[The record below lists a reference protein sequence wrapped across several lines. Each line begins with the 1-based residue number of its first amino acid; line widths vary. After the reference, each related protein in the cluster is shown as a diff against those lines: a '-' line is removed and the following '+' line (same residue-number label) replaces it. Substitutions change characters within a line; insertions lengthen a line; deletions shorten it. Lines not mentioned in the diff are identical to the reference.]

1 MKRQTKHTGSS
12 AGQSKRKAGNF
23 FGRRKAKPLKG
34 AQEEALRTHLPKLAI
49 NLAEPCPAQAEA
61 LFSAN
66 ESTPQAI
73 VLEIG
78 FGGGEHLVHRAR
90 LHPELAFI
98 GCEPFINGMAKA
110 VRAIADNG
118 LANVRLYGE
127 DATGLLDWLPDGSLS
142 RIDLLY
148 PDPWPK
154 KRHWKRRFV
163 NPGNL
168 HRFHRLLKPGGEF
181 RFASDI
187 ESYVNWTLRHVFNH
201 GGFEWTALHPDDW
214 HKPWDEWVSTRYE
227 QKAIRE
233 GRTPAYFIFR
243 RR

>member
-1 MKRQTKHTGSS
+1 M
-12 AGQSKRKAGNF
+12 AGNF

-34 AQEEALRTHLPKLAI
+34 AQEEALQRLYPELKIDLSA
-49 NLAEPCPAQAEA
+49 PCPQPLET
-61 LFSAN
+61 LFS
-66 ESTPQAI
+66 SHKQVPQGF

-78 FGGGEHLVHRAR
+78 FGGGEHLVHRAK
-90 LHPELAFI
+90 LHPEQGFI

-110 VRAIADNG
+110 VRAIADGKLTNI
-118 LANVRLYGE
+118 RLFGE
-127 DATGLLDWLPDGSLS
+127 DATLLLDWLPDASLS

-163 NPGNL
+163 NPGNVK
-168 HRFHRLLKPGGEF
+168 RFHRLLKPGGEF

-187 ESYVNWTLRHVFNH
+187 ESYVNWTLRHVLDH
-201 GGFEWTALHPDDW
+201 GGFDWTAMHPDDW
-214 HKPWDEWVSTRYE
+214 RTPWEEWLSTRYE

>member
-1 MKRQTKHTGSS
+1 M
-12 AGQSKRKAGNF
+12 AGNF

-34 AQEEALRTHLPKLAI
+34 AQEEALQRLYPELKIDLSA
-49 NLAEPCPAQAEA
+49 PCPQPLET
-61 LFSAN
+61 LFSSH
-66 ESTPQAI
+66 EQVPQGF

-78 FGGGEHLVHRAR
+78 FGGGEHLIHRAK
-90 LHPELAFI
+90 LHPEQGFI

-110 VRAIADNG
+110 VRAIADGKLTNI
-118 LANVRLYGE
+118 RLFGE
-127 DATGLLDWLPDGSLS
+127 DATLLLDWLPDASLS

-163 NPGNL
+163 NPGNVK
-168 HRFHRLLKPGGEF
+168 RFHRLLKPGGEF

-187 ESYVNWTLRHVFNH
+187 ESYVNWTLRHVHDH
-201 GGFEWTALHPDDW
+201 GGFDWTAMHPDDW
-214 HKPWDEWVSTRYE
+214 RTPWEEWLSTRYE